1 MNTHEGF
8 IVVGVDH
15 GHAAVGALEFALD
28 EAMAHG
34 CAVEVV
40 TAWLWSSP
48 YEGMDHAT
56 SIAECRLAAAAAQDA
71 ALGDALEGRLERPA
85 ISQVV
90 VHEDAGRALVERA
103 EGARM
108 LVVGSARKGAMKRAV
123 LGSVS
128 EYCLRHAPAPVV
140 VVADAEVLR
149 HRGVSEIEAS
159 VGDVHPSPPPRVP
172 S

>member
-1 MNTHEGF
+1 MNTREGF

-15 GHAAVGALEFALD
+15 SRPAVGALEFALD

-48 YEGMDHAT
+48 YEGMDHVT
-56 SIAECRLAAAAAQDA
+56 SIAEGQRIAAAVQDR
-71 ALGDALEGRLERPA
+71 ALRDVLEGRVERPA

-108 LVVGSARKGAMKRAV
+108 LIVGSARKGAMKRAV

-140 VVADAEVLR
+140 VVADAEAHR
-149 HRGVSEIEAS
+149 HRGRLGAIETAAGTANRP
-159 VGDVHPSPPPRVP
+159 VL
-172 S
+172 

>member
-1 MNTHEGF
+1 MNTREGF

-15 GHAAVGALEFALD
+15 RRAAVGALEFALD

-48 YEGMDHAT
+48 YEGMDHVT
-56 SIAECRLAAAAAQDA
+56 SIAEGQRVAAAVQDG
-71 ALGDALEGRLERPA
+71 ALRDVLGGYTEKPV

-90 VHEDAGRALVERA
+90 AHEDAGRALVERA

-108 LVVGSARKGAMKRAV
+108 LVVGSARRGVMKRAV

-149 HRGVSEIEAS
+149 HRSLREIEAV
-159 VGDVHPSPPPRVP
+159 VGTSHRPMG
-172 S
+172 